1 MYPWQ
6 NFILGLC
13 EHFAWP
19 ASLLFVV
26 IYFRIEIKDILTRTE
41 VLPWGW
47 KLSNSKKLEEMKK
60 YIREQEKIKSNK
72 NIITKIDSIDSEENA
87 RYEFLQKFT
96 EMEIQIRRI
105 CNKLYP
111 GVRVSLSVAMR
122 KLALDDYISKENVSL
137 INDIIPIRNRIV
149 HEGLKIDYNTNL
161 VFLKYISLITNNLKQ
176 AEKSLNDN

>member
-6 NFILGLC
+6 NFIIRLC
-13 EHFAWP
+13 EHLAWP
-19 ASLLFVV
+19 AASLFVI
-26 IYFRIEIKDILTRTE
+26 IYFRTELKDILTRTE

-60 YIREQEKIKSNK
+60 YIQAQEKIKSNQ
-72 NIITKIDSIDSEENA
+72 NIIAKIDSIDSEENA
-87 RYEFLQKFT
+87 SYKFLQKFT

-111 GVRVSLSVAMR
+111 NVRVSLSVAMR
-122 KLALDDYISKENVSL
+122 KLALDNYISQENVSL

-161 VFLKYISLITNNLKQ
+161 VFLKYISLITNNLKK
-176 AEKSLNDN
+176 AEKGLNDS